1 MHDMLK
7 EDVNALLKQLDKE
20 EEELSLKLDKYREVR
35 RKRLFKSD
43 ILKLI
48 TNDVKF
54 LAAYY
59 YKAPQSKKDD
69 FLLLLEE
76 IYPDN
81 HEREEFLEQLKNL
94 YYLLQNNLTDIPQY
108 EDIINVLLDFREKLK
123 VSYAKTS
130 EVPLEKEEE
139 TLDMYEKA
147 RAAKKY
153 FRATPGTL
161 VIEDIDQFVE
171 TIELLKLSDEAK
183 NTALMMAFINNNK
196 VYKQDFLKQEE
207 DEAKRKAKREKEKE
221 KRESRIVAI
230 KVDDEK
236 EEIKKVPL
244 PEKVKEVD
252 EEDFLMEKEPVQEE
266 VLEDGQDD
274 LYQDLFEEAQELDSE
289 EEVDENYSLDE
300 TAKETFNVANDF
312 YNNNVS
318 YFDTME
324 EDEIR
329 RINDKTLSINSEKW
343 NDLDQ
348 FFEKENKEDRQAIL
362 IAQVG
367 RILKELKELL
377 PKKYTVEQYNDLM
390 DLYVDRLISLFDYF
404 SSFTKVRELIY
415 LKNADAIYL
424 EKDILKDI
432 LPSHYLELKKLLD
445 LLSLG
450 QVKKDVFLDQVMTCS
465 NQVVKVYFREYED
478 IILVVSA
485 GDREDKYS
493 DIEVKEILEKEKDNI
508 KKLEEDILAGKID
521 EIISNNKSASSHIL
535 SILGGDSN
543 ETK

>member
-1 MHDMLK
+1 MLK

-35 RKRLFKSD
+35 QKRLFKSD

-76 IYPDN
+76 IYPDS
-81 HEREEFLEQLKNL
+81 HEREVFLEQLKNL

-171 TIELLKLSDEAK
+171 TIELLKLTDDAR
-183 NTALMMAFINNNK
+183 NTALLMAFINNNK

-252 EEDFLMEKEPVQEE
+252 EEDFLM
-266 VLEDGQDD
+266 G
-274 LYQDLFEEAQELDSE
+274 
-289 EEVDENYSLDE
+289 
-300 TAKETFNVANDF
+300 
-312 YNNNVS
+312 
-318 YFDTME
+318 
-324 EDEIR
+324 
-329 RINDKTLSINSEKW
+329 
-343 NDLDQ
+343 
-348 FFEKENKEDRQAIL
+348 
-362 IAQVG
+362 
-367 RILKELKELL
+367 
-377 PKKYTVEQYNDLM
+377 
-390 DLYVDRLISLFDYF
+390 
-404 SSFTKVRELIY
+404 
-415 LKNADAIYL
+415 
-424 EKDILKDI
+424 
-432 LPSHYLELKKLLD
+432 
-445 LLSLG
+445 
-450 QVKKDVFLDQVMTCS
+450 
-465 NQVVKVYFREYED
+465 
-478 IILVVSA
+478 
-485 GDREDKYS
+485 
-493 DIEVKEILEKEKDNI
+493 
-508 KKLEEDILAGKID
+508 
-521 EIISNNKSASSHIL
+521 
-535 SILGGDSN
+535 
-543 ETK
+543 

>member
-1 MHDMLK
+1 MLK
-7 EDVNALLKQLDKE
+7 EDVNALLKQLDTE
-20 EEELSLKLDKYREVR
+20 EKELSLKLDKYREVR
-35 RKRLFKSD
+35 QKRLFKSD

-59 YKAPQSKKDD
+59 YKVPQSKKAD

-76 IYPDN
+76 IYPDR
-81 HEREEFLEQLKNL
+81 HEKEEFLEQLKNL
-94 YYLLQNNLTDIPQY
+94 YYLIQNNLTDIPQY
-108 EDIINVLLDFREKLK
+108 EDIINVLKDFREKLK
-123 VSYAKTS
+123 ASYVKTS

-147 RAAKKY
+147 RAAEKY

-171 TIELLKLSDEAK
+171 TIEILKLTDEARA
-183 NTALMMAFINNNK
+183 TALLIAFTNNNK

-207 DEAKRKAKREKEKE
+207 NEAKRKARRKKEKE
-221 KRESRIVAI
+221 KRENRIVAI

-236 EEIKKVPL
+236 EEIKEVPL
-244 PEKVKEVD
+244 PEKTKKVV
-252 EEDFLMEKEPVQEE
+252 EEDSLKEK
-266 VLEDGQDD
+266 VLEDTQDD
-274 LYQDLFEEAQELDSE
+274 LYQDLFEEAEELESAD
-289 EEVDENYSLDE
+289 EVIENYTLDE
-300 TAKETFNVANDF
+300 AAKETFNVANDF

-318 YFDTME
+318 YFDTMGE
-324 EDEIR
+324 NEIR
-329 RINDKTLSINSEKW
+329 RINDKTLSVNSKEW

-362 IAQVG
+362 IAEVG

-390 DLYVDRLISLFDYF
+390 DLYVDHLISLFDYF
-404 SSFTKVRELIY
+404 SSFTKIKELIY
-415 LKNADAIYL
+415 LKNANATYL

-432 LPSHYLELKKLLD
+432 LPSHYSELKKLLD

-450 QVKKDVFLDQVMTCS
+450 QVKKDAFSDEVMTCS
-465 NQVVKVYFREYED
+465 SQLVKIYFKEYDD
-478 IILVVSA
+478 IILVISA
-485 GDREDKYS
+485 GDRDDKYS

-508 KKLEEDILAGKID
+508 KKLKEDILSEKID
-521 EIISNNKSASSHIL
+521 EIISNNKSVSSHIL

-543 ETK
+543 EAK

>member
-1 MHDMLK
+1 MINK
-7 EDVNALLKQLDKE
+7 
-20 EEELSLKLDKYREVR
+20 KL
-35 RKRLFKSD
+35 FSD
-43 ILKLI
+43 ITKL
-48 TNDVKF
+48 
-54 LAAYY
+54 
-59 YKAPQSKKDD
+59 
-69 FLLLLEE
+69 
-76 IYPDN
+76 
-81 HEREEFLEQLKNL
+81 
-94 YYLLQNNLTDIPQY
+94 
-108 EDIINVLLDFREKLK
+108 
-123 VSYAKTS
+123 
-130 EVPLEKEEE
+130 
-139 TLDMYEKA
+139 
-147 RAAKKY
+147 
-153 FRATPGTL
+153 
-161 VIEDIDQFVE
+161 
-171 TIELLKLSDEAK
+171 
-183 NTALMMAFINNNK
+183 
-196 VYKQDFLKQEE
+196 
-207 DEAKRKAKREKEKE
+207 EKE

-266 VLEDGQDD
+266 ELEDGQDD

-329 RINDKTLSINSEKW
+329 RINDKTLSINSEKL

-404 SSFTKVRELIY
+404 SS
-415 LKNADAIYL
+415 
-424 EKDILKDI
+424 
-432 LPSHYLELKKLLD
+432 
-445 LLSLG
+445 LSG
-450 QVKKDVFLDQVMTCS
+450 SSIICRS
-465 NQVVKVYFREYED
+465 SFR
-478 IILVVSA
+478 
-485 GDREDKYS
+485 
-493 DIEVKEILEKEKDNI
+493 
-508 KKLEEDILAGKID
+508 
-521 EIISNNKSASSHIL
+521 
-535 SILGGDSN
+535 
-543 ETK
+543 